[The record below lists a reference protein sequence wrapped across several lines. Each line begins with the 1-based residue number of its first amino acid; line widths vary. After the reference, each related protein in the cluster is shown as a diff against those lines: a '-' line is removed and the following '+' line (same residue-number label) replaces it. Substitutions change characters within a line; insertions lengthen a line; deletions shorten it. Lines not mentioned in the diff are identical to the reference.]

1 MDYTDIESKIEDAN
15 NALDS
20 LYNLIYGQYNG
31 VFSGTDNDKL
41 LRMLNAIKGASRCMD
56 EVSELNTSLSD
67 RFEEMLH
74 DVSRWP

>member
-1 MDYTDIESKIEDAN
+1 MDYTDIESKIEDTN

-31 VFSGTDNDKL
+31 VFSGADNDKL
-41 LRMLNAIKGASRCMD
+41 LRMLDAIKAASAMLD

-67 RFEEMLH
+67 RFEGMLH
-74 DVSRWP
+74 DISR